1 LPSDFTSTAGKQDG
15 DYLVLYNADGKTS
28 IHSWINKKKSGMY
41 MLYSF
46 ISMIFTQKF

>member
-1 LPSDFTSTAGKQDG
+1 LPADFTSTEGKKDG
-15 DYLVLYNADGKTS
+15 DYMVLYNSDGKTS